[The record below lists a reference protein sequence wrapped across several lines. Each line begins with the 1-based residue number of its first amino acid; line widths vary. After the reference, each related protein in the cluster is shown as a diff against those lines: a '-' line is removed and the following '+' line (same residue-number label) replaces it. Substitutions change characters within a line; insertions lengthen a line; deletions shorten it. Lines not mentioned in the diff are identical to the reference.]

1 MALLALGECQP
12 LSYRVTG
19 NSSVGIL
26 AVSGRVV
33 TGLRL
38 VPGAGMTT
46 FVSPV
51 ETEGVG
57 EGETFPNKRR
67 INIMQDT
74 RNNLARME
82 SGFSG

>member
-1 MALLALGECQP
+1 
-12 LSYRVTG
+12 
-19 NSSVGIL
+19 
-26 AVSGRVV
+26 
-33 TGLRL
+33 
-38 VPGAGMTT
+38 MTT

-57 EGETFPNKRR
+57 ESETFPNKRR
-67 INIMQDT
+67 INIIQDT